1 MEQTRFKESDT
12 MTAAIRFT
20 SLMLVLMT
28 SLFAAGCNTARGL
41 GEDVEATGEA
51 VRNAAQNTEDWME
64 QR

>member
-1 MEQTRFKESDT
+1 